1 MEADGPQQTKD
12 EIECVENAVER
23 EVEEPTGL
31 IHKQSYLQVKSWRKF
46 ILQQK
51 TNEEPKKWI

>member
-31 IHKQSYLQVKSWRKF
+31 IHKQSYLQVKR
-46 ILQQK
+46 
-51 TNEEPKKWI
+51 

>member
-1 MEADGPQQTKD
+1 MEADGQQQTED

-23 EVEEPTGL
+23 EVEEPTSL
-31 IHKQSYLQVKSWRKF
+31 IHKQSYLQEKSWEKF